1 MVSDVSRMIVLSRA
15 AITGGEGSRRGA
27 APLTEQRSACVCVE
41 AVYQLS

>member
-15 AITGGEGSRRGA
+15 AITGGEWSRGSA
-27 APLTEQRSACVCVE
+27 APLTGKRSACVCVE